1 MNIDRS
7 ISSTQLVW
15 AIGLVVGLAIALI
28 LGAAIGNQDFQRVA
42 FIVGMSTGV
51 GVMLALGKNYW
62 MLIPFALGAYKLP
75 AVPLGGR
82 SLEFPELAIA
92 ACFLM
97 FFLRLATRK
106 EKLRFWQA
114 ANVPVL
120 LFMAWVGMVFVLNP
134 VGLAMIG
141 SSTGGGRFYVKLVL
155 AFAAYLILVSR
166 TYTKRDIRWVLGF
179 IMFGAIFSLVY
190 GIVEVALIG
199 PQIDVAT
206 GMIEEEFYT
215 WHQELSVPGYTL
227 AFLIFARYS
236 PREVFGVQK
245 LWLPIAYALCIL
257 MVLMSGKRL
266 AMVAV
271 FMPPL
276 ISAVVH
282 KQYIYVLVASLLAAA
297 SLTLLAVGQGQWF
310 NLPLV
315 AQRTLSWLPGDWDS
329 ELEGMRGGTD
339 AWRAELRY
347 WAAQNIQKA
356 PIIGEGFAVDLNETV
371 AAIAMNER
379 GGDLNMQVAAYAL
392 GRAWHNTWLGYAA
405 DFGIPL
411 SVMQAIIYGM
421 VLVLSFRC
429 FKHYGNKSL
438 FGVFALY
445 LLIFTIR
452 DVVASHTSGHSALDA
467 WARWWMYGILVSI
480 YLGMLKQRTQAP
492 ADATQAIT
500 HHSKVAEF
508 EIVARVAASR

>member
-1 MNIDRS
+1 MNIDRD
-7 ISSTQLVW
+7 ISSTQFVW
-15 AIGLVVGLAIALI
+15 AIGLLMGLSIALI
-28 LGAAIGNQDFQRVA
+28 LGVAIGNQDFQRVA
-42 FIVGMSTGV
+42 FLVGSSLGV
-51 GVMLALGKNYW
+51 GIMLALGRNYW
-62 MLIPFALGAYKLP
+62 MLIPFALGASKLP

-92 ACFLM
+92 ACFVM
-97 FFLRLATRK
+97 FLLRLATRK
-106 EKLRFWQA
+106 EKLRVWQP

-120 LFMAWVGMVFVLNP
+120 LFMVWVGMVFVLNP

-166 TYTKRDIRWVLGF
+166 TYSERDIRYVLGF
-179 IMFGAIFSLVY
+179 IVFGAFFSLVY
-190 GIVEVALIG
+190 GIVEVSLVG
-199 PQIDVAT
+199 PRFDAAT

-245 LWLPIAYALCIL
+245 LWLPLAYILCIL

-276 ISAVVH
+276 ISAIMH
-282 KQYIYVLVASLLAAA
+282 KQYIYIFTASLLAAA
-297 SLTLLAVGQGQWF
+297 SLAMLAVGQGQWF

-315 AQRTLSWLPGDWDS
+315 AQRTLSWLPGDWDP

-347 WAAQNIQKA
+347 WATQNIQKA

-371 AAIAMNER
+371 AAITMNER

-411 SVMQAIIYGM
+411 SVMQAILYGM
-421 VLVLSFRC
+421 VLVLCYQC
-429 FKHYGNKSL
+429 FKHYGNRSL

-445 LLIFTIR
+445 LLIFTVR

-480 YLGMLKQRTQAP
+480 YLGMPKKRTRTP
-492 ADATQAIT
+492 ADATRVPADQLKAPEFV
-500 HHSKVAEF
+500 VAG
-508 EIVARVAASR
+508 RTAASR

>member
-1 MNIDRS
+1 MNIDRY
-7 ISSTQLVW
+7 ISSTRFVW
-15 AIGLVVGLAIALI
+15 AIGLIIGLSIALV
-28 LGAAIGNQDFQRVA
+28 LGAAIGNQDFQRVV
-42 FIVGMSTGV
+42 FIVGASLGV

-75 AVPLGGR
+75 AVPLVGR

-92 ACFLM
+92 ACFVM
-97 FFLRLATRK
+97 FLLRLATRK
-106 EKLRFWQA
+106 EQLRVWQT
-114 ANVPVL
+114 ANLPIL

-134 VGLAMIG
+134 VGLAMMG

-166 TYTKRDIRWVLGF
+166 TYSERDIRYVLGF
-179 IMFGAIFSLVY
+179 IVFGAFFSLVY
-190 GIVEVALIG
+190 GIVEVSLVG
-199 PQIDVAT
+199 PRFDAAT
-206 GMIEEEFYT
+206 GMIEDEFYT

-227 AFLIFARYS
+227 AFLMFARYS

-245 LWLPIAYALCIL
+245 PWLPVAYILCIL

-276 ISAVVH
+276 ISAVMH
-282 KQYIYVLVASLLAAA
+282 KQYIYIFTASLLAAA
-297 SLTLLAVGQGQWF
+297 SLAMLAVGQGQWF

-347 WAAQNIQKA
+347 WATQNIQKA
-356 PIIGEGFAVDLNETV
+356 PIIGDGFSVDLNETV

-411 SVMQAIIYGM
+411 SVMQAVLYGM
-421 VLVLSFRC
+421 VLVLCYKC
-429 FKHYGNKSL
+429 FKQYGSKSV

-467 WARWWMYGILVSI
+467 WGRWWMYGILISI
-480 YLGMLKQRTQAP
+480 YLGIPKKRTRPP
-492 ADATQAIT
+492 ADASRVPTNQLSAP
-500 HHSKVAEF
+500 EF
-508 EIVARVAASR
+508 MIARRTAANR